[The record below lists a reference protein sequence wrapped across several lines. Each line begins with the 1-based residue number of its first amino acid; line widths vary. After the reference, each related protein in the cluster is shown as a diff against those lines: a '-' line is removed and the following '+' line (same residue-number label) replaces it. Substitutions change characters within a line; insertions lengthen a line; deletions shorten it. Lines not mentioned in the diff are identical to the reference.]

1 MDRETLADKV
11 IHLVETITNRALEV
25 PEDLR
30 SAFID
35 RAIAELKAAGNY
47 PDDGFVERIEGYI
60 RTRLDQIQA
69 SGGASMSS
77 TAGSTMIRP

>member
-11 IHLVETITNRALEV
+11 IHLVEMITNRALEV

-35 RAIAELKAAGNY
+35 REIAELKASGTF
-47 PDDGFVERIEGYI
+47 PDDGLIDRLEGYV
-60 RTRLDQIQA
+60 RTRLAQVQA
-69 SGGASMSS
+69 SGGPSIVGM
-77 TAGSTMIRP
+77 G

>member
-11 IHLVETITNRALEV
+11 IHLLETIINRALEV

-35 RAIAELKAAGNY
+35 REIAELKASGNY
-47 PDDGFVERIEGYI
+47 SDDGFVDRIESYI
-60 RTRLDQIQA
+60 RSRLDQIQT
-69 SGGASMSS
+69 SRGASV
-77 TAGSTMIRP
+77 